1 MLTNIE
7 QVSEYCFVVTK
18 KRKTNSNK
26 LEINK
31 KSEFYD
37 KSINSKEDLDNIY
50 KPNKEKQKPV
60 FSIKNPIIIKNDEY
74 YRNIMTS
81 SIFEQLSLS
90 IFGYNNKIFQDF
102 IKTNSSKIF
111 NTYIKNIELQSG
123 ITYFNEQII
132 LPRNKKEFEN
142 SLWFKLL
149 VRGSGKLHVI
159 KKDDIIF
166 SECNEIVKKF
176 LGVNEVD
183 DFEKFFSKID
193 EKVKICIEENSI

>member
-26 LEINK
+26 LDINK
-31 KSEFYD
+31 KSEFYG

-60 FSIKNPIIIKNDEY
+60 FSSNPIIRKNDEY
-74 YRNIMTS
+74 YRNIMIS

-123 ITYFNEQII
+123 ITYVNEQIV

-149 VRGSGKLHVI
+149 LRGSGKLHII

-176 LGVNEVD
+176 LRVNEVD